1 MVRQSPT
8 GPDEVA
14 GVAVRVVIQVVL
26 VLWFGL
32 PELAYRSDL
41 GDELLDWPH
50 TESAGEAGSGV
61 NGLPC
66 MPEPRTS
73 SNRRGIESQR
83 GSGIGDAVSQAA
95 LFALVTSGALIAGAF
110 TGMRWMPPVHLLA
123 SLLAFAAGALTAALA
138 FELFEESFTKGGH
151 VLSGI
156 GFAAGAGVFVVID
169 VLLDRR
175 RATTGGSGVGVVLL
189 AGVTLDGVPENL
201 ALGTTLAASGG
212 SLALLAAIV
221 VSNFPEALVGAR
233 SMCENGRS
241 VRFALG
247 TWSIAAVV
255 LAAAIIVGYSSLRGV
270 DERALSVILAFAG
283 GAVLASV
290 ANTLFPKA
298 YKDGGPWVTLAT
310 VAGFLVAF
318 TLGAIG

>member
-1 MVRQSPT
+1 
-8 GPDEVA
+8 
-14 GVAVRVVIQVVL
+14 
-26 VLWFGL
+26 
-32 PELAYRSDL
+32 
-41 GDELLDWPH
+41 
-50 TESAGEAGSGV
+50 
-61 NGLPC
+61 
-66 MPEPRTS
+66 
-73 SNRRGIESQR
+73 
-83 GSGIGDAVSQAA
+83 
-95 LFALVTSGALIAGAF
+95 
-110 TGMRWMPPVHLLA
+110 MPPTPLLA

-156 GFAAGAGVFVVID
+156 GFAAGAGVFVVVD
-169 VLLDRR
+169 VFMDRR
-175 RATTGGSGVGVVLL
+175 QVTKGSGVGVALL
-189 AGVTLDGVPENL
+189 AGVTLDGIPENL

-270 DERALSVILAFAG
+270 DERALAVILALAG

-310 VAGFLVAF
+310 VAGLLVAF

>member
-1 MVRQSPT
+1 M
-8 GPDEVA
+8 
-14 GVAVRVVIQVVL
+14 
-26 VLWFGL
+26 
-32 PELAYRSDL
+32 
-41 GDELLDWPH
+41 
-50 TESAGEAGSGV
+50 
-61 NGLPC
+61 
-66 MPEPRTS
+66 
-73 SNRRGIESQR
+73 
-83 GSGIGDAVSQAA
+83 SQAV